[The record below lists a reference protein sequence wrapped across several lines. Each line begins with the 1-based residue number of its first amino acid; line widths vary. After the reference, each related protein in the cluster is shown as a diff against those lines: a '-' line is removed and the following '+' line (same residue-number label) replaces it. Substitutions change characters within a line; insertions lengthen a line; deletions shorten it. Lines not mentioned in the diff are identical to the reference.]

1 MNNKRFI
8 IRLNDE
14 NSQIPKFEEVT
25 ELVFNNRQYALT
37 DNGEKARYLPEDY
50 IVVNGSTIEKCSL
63 NSVSNDVLSI
73 LTRMFSVRPFDSKVE
88 GGYLKS
94 PTHVKF
100 KKANSQFLIELLTDI
115 KYRVAS

>member
-37 DNGEKARYLPEDY
+37 DDGQKARYLSE
-50 IVVNGSTIEKCSL
+50 
-63 NSVSNDVLSI
+63 
-73 LTRMFSVRPFDSKVE
+73 
-88 GGYLKS
+88 
-94 PTHVKF
+94 H
-100 KKANSQFLIELLTDI
+100 
-115 KYRVAS
+115 